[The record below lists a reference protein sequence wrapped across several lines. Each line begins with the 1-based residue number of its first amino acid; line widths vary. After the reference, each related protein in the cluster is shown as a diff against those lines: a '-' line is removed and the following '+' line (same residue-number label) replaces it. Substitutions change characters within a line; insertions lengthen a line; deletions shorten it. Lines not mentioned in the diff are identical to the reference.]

1 MSSLGASFRTHPT
14 PAFPSGSQMQLLREE
29 SRRKPSGHTHVYPPR
44 VLAHSPCWQRP
55 PVAHSSTSARV
66 EEASLGLL
74 RPWQPSLEDK
84 PLVPFCLLPCLTYT
98 GSINSLE
105 TGWTR
110 SIWAT
115 QSVGVPCGERRDRA
129 GTGWQRD
136 NQAVVK
142 KDETGGAKR
151 SEVWFEVPS
160 QPPTGS
166 PVSKVGGSR
175 NAQKPLE
182 K

>member
-1 MSSLGASFRTHPT
+1 MAHRCSCSGKSPGGSHPDI
-14 PAFPSGSQMQLLREE
+14 
-29 SRRKPSGHTHVYPPR
+29 HTCTRHECWHTPR
-44 VLAHSPCWQRP
+44 VGNAHLWRTRP
-55 PVAHSSTSARV
+55 HLQELRKFL
-66 EEASLGLL
+66 ASLGLL